1 MATALAGPRP
11 APPRRSAP
19 RSTRLQRLRRRG
31 IESYLFTLPIVVVFI
46 VLFAIPLA
54 QSFYYSLTDFDG
66 YSTEV
71 SFVGFENYTAIWQD
85 SSMLSALGFTLLY
98 TVATTVAITA
108 LAIPL
113 ALVLNQKF
121 FGRDLVRSVFFFPSV
136 VSVAILGLVWGFIFA
151 PLGTGVI
158 NSIIG
163 WFGAQPVAWL
173 AEPDLARLS
182 VIVVAVWG
190 GTGWHAVLY
199 LAYLQAI
206 PSEFYE
212 AASIDGATRRQ
223 QFRYMTLPLLTPAIT
238 VSQLLLLTGGL
249 KVYDLPYTLT
259 GGGPGF
265 STRTLTQSII
275 ENGIAQGEVGKASA
289 LSVVFFLAVG
299 LVIVAQLAL
308 SRRLEARFS

>member
-1 MATALAGPRP
+1 MGTAI
-11 APPRRSAP
+11 APPPSALRQAAP
-19 RSTRLQRLRRRG
+19 QPTRLQRLRRRG
-31 IESYLFTLPIVVVFI
+31 IESYLFTLPVVVVFI
-46 VLFAIPLA
+46 VLFAVPLV
-54 QSFYYSLTDFDG
+54 QSFYYSLTDFNG
-66 YSTEV
+66 YSTEAN
-71 SFVGFENYTAIWQD
+71 FVGLANYETIWQD
-85 SSMLSALGFTLLY
+85 TSMLSALGFTLVY
-98 TVATTVAITA
+98 TVGTTLAITA

-121 FGRDLVRSVFFFPSV
+121 FGRNVVRSVFFFPSV
-136 VSVAILGLVWGFIFA
+136 VSVAILGLVWGFILA
-151 PLGTGVI
+151 PLGSGVI
-158 NSIIG
+158 NSVIG

-173 AEPDLARLS
+173 AEPALARLS
-182 VIVVAVWG
+182 VILVAVWG

-212 AASIDGATRRQ
+212 AASIDGASRWQR
-223 QFRYMTLPLLTPAIT
+223 FRYLTLPLLTPAIT
-238 VSQLLLLTGGL
+238 VSQLLLVTGGL

-265 STRTLTQSII
+265 ATRTLTQSII

>member
-1 MATALAGPRP
+1 MGTAVALPATAPPPQASRP
-11 APPRRSAP
+11 
-19 RSTRLQRLRRRG
+19 TRLQRLRRSG
-31 IESYLFTLPIVVVFI
+31 IESYLFTLPVIVVFV

-54 QSFYYSLTDFDG
+54 YSFYYSLTDFNG

-71 SFVGFENYTAIWQD
+71 KFVGFENYLTIWQD
-85 SSMLSALGFTLLY
+85 SSMLSALGFTLIF
-98 TVATTVAITA
+98 TVGTTAAITV

-121 FGRDLVRSVFFFPSV
+121 FGRNLVRSVFFFPSV
-136 VSVAILGLVWGFIFA
+136 VSVAILGLVWGFILA

-173 AEPDLARLS
+173 AEPALARLS
-182 VIVVAVWG
+182 VIIVAVWG

-206 PSEFYE
+206 PGEFYE
-212 AASIDGATRRQ
+212 AASIDGATRWQ

-259 GGGPGF
+259 AGGPGF

-289 LSVVFFLAVG
+289 LSVVFFVAVG
-299 LVIVAQLAL
+299 LIIVAQLAL

>member
-1 MATALAGPRP
+1 MGTAVALTETAPPPQAPRP
-11 APPRRSAP
+11 TRMQRFRS
-19 RSTRLQRLRRRG
+19 RG
-31 IESYLFTLPIVVVFI
+31 IESYLFTLPVIIVFV

-54 QSFYYSLTDFDG
+54 YSFYYSLTDFNG
-66 YSTEV
+66 YSAEAN
-71 SFVGFENYTAIWQD
+71 FVGFENYVTIWRD
-85 SSMLSALGFTLLY
+85 SSMLSALGFTLIF
-98 TVATTVAITA
+98 TVGTTAAITV

-113 ALVLNQKF
+113 ALILNQKF
-121 FGRDLVRSVFFFPSV
+121 FGRNLVRSVFFFPSV
-136 VSVAILGLVWGFIFA
+136 VSVAILGLVWGFILA

-173 AEPDLARLS
+173 AEPDLARIS
-182 VIVVAVWG
+182 VIAVAVWS

-206 PSEFYE
+206 PGEYYE
-212 AASIDGATRRQ
+212 AASIDGATRWQ
-223 QFRYMTLPLLTPAIT
+223 QFRYMTLPLLLPAIT

-259 GGGPGF
+259 SGGPGF
-265 STRTLTQSII
+265 ATRTLTQSII

-299 LVIVAQLAL
+299 LVIVAQLGL

>member
-1 MATALAGPRP
+1 MATAT
-11 APPRRSAP
+11 APPPPATRQAAP
-19 RSTRLQRLRRRG
+19 PPTRLQRLRRRG
-31 IESYLFTLPIVVVFI
+31 IESYLFTLPVIVVFI
-46 VLFAIPLA
+46 VLFAVPLA
-54 QSFYYSLTDFDG
+54 YSFYYSLTDFNG
-66 YSTEV
+66 YSTDV
-71 SFVGFENYTAIWQD
+71 NFVGFANYTTIWQD
-85 SSMLSALGFTLLY
+85 SSMLAALGFTLLY
-98 TVATTVAITA
+98 TLGTTAAITV

-113 ALVLNQKF
+113 ALILNQKF
-121 FGRDLVRSVFFFPSV
+121 FGRNLVRSVFFFPSV
-136 VSVAILGLVWGFIFA
+136 VSVAILGLVWGFILA
-151 PLGTGVI
+151 PLGSGVI
-158 NSIIG
+158 NSVIG

-173 AEPDLARLS
+173 AEPDLAKLS
-182 VIVVAVWG
+182 VIAVAVWS

-212 AASIDGATRRQ
+212 AASIDGASRWQR
-223 QFRYMTLPLLTPAIT
+223 FRYLTLPLLIPAIT

-299 LVIVAQLAL
+299 LIIVAQLAF

>member
-1 MATALAGPRP
+1 MGTAT
-11 APPRRSAP
+11 APPRPVIRQAAP
-19 RSTRLQRLRRRG
+19 QPTRLERLRRRG
-31 IESYLFTLPIVVVFI
+31 IEPYLFTLPVIVVFV
-46 VLFAIPLA
+46 VLFAVPLVY
-54 QSFYYSLTDFDG
+54 SFYYSLTDFNG
-66 YSTEV
+66 YSTDV
-71 SFVGFENYTAIWQD
+71 NFVGFENYTTIWQD
-85 SSMLSALGFTLLY
+85 TSMLAALGFTLLF
-98 TVATTVAITA
+98 TVATTVAITV

-113 ALVLNQKF
+113 ALILNQKF
-121 FGRDLVRSVFFFPSV
+121 FGRNLVRSVFFFPSV
-136 VSVAILGLVWGFIFA
+136 VSVAILGLVWGFILA
-151 PLGTGVI
+151 PLGSGVI
-158 NSIIG
+158 NSVIG

-173 AEPDLARLS
+173 AEPTLAKFS
-182 VIVVAVWG
+182 VVAVAVWS

-212 AASIDGATRRQ
+212 AASIDGASRWQR
-223 QFRYMTLPLLTPAIT
+223 FRHLTLPLLTPAIT
-238 VSQLLLLTGGL
+238 ISQLLLLTGGL

-265 STRTLTQSII
+265 ATRTLTQSII

-299 LVIVAQLAL
+299 LIIVAQLAL

>member
-1 MATALAGPRP
+1 MGTAVALPATAPPPQASRP
-11 APPRRSAP
+11 
-19 RSTRLQRLRRRG
+19 TRMQRFRRRG
-31 IESYLFTLPIVVVFI
+31 IESYLFTLPVIVVFV

-54 QSFYYSLTDFDG
+54 YSFYYSLTDFNG

-71 SFVGFENYTAIWQD
+71 SFVGFANYATIWQD
-85 SSMLSALGFTLLY
+85 SSMLSALGFTLIF
-98 TVATTVAITA
+98 TVGTTAAITV

-121 FGRDLVRSVFFFPSV
+121 FGRNLVRSVFFFPSV
-136 VSVAILGLVWGFIFA
+136 VSVAILGLVWGFILA

-173 AEPDLARLS
+173 AEPSLARLS
-182 VIVVAVWG
+182 VIIVAVWG

-212 AASIDGATRRQ
+212 AASIDGASRRQ

-265 STRTLTQSII
+265 ATRTLTQSII

-299 LVIVAQLAL
+299 LIIVAQLGL

>member
-19 RSTRLQRLRRRG
+19 RPTRLQRLRRRG